1 MVFVL
6 MNGKEQI
13 VHNVREVNRMA
24 LTLSGFHKSVNRH
37 SWAVLRTVFD
47 PLRKTNWFREWV
59 TLKVWSGQMYLER
72 HSVELH
78 EGPKSKAQ
86 LHLLPWTPTLL
97 KSLAPHGHPPPSSG
111 HSYRGS
117 WTHASS
123 SPMLTNPCV
132 YNKQTAS
139 SCEISFTRQ
148 IENDSEVVSSN
159 RRAALTPKRLSVCF
173 SPSRGTPAQM
183 APSLGGPASG
193 SVALGLSDQSLWC
206 LRGAPCPALLADS
219 WLTTHR
225 PSHSNNQPS
234 FSHTL
239 SLSLPKTTTAHK
251 AENGGI

>member
-1 MVFVL
+1 MSDFKGLIWPDV
-6 MNGKEQI
+6 
-13 VHNVREVNRMA
+13 
-24 LTLSGFHKSVNRH
+24 SGASFCGIA
-37 SWAVLRTVFD
+37 WGA
-47 PLRKTNWFREWV
+47 
-59 TLKVWSGQMYLER
+59 KVQSAA
-72 HSVELH
+72 S
-78 EGPKSKAQ
+78 
-86 LHLLPWTPTLL
+86 
-97 KSLAPHGHPPPSSG
+97 SLAMNSNPPQITGPPWPPPPPSSG

-193 SVALGLSDQSLWC
+193 SVAPGLSDQSLWC